1 MEKLKMFNQN
11 FKYTI
16 LFVGVSAGI
25 SYFIFG
31 KAVALSIALG
41 GATILWGMSQLAKSN
56 RKKIT
61 TTGVPQ
67 TGFSVGYLVRYIVYG
82 IVLFVSYQL
91 DTLDIFGTLFG
102 LLTFKIMLYTQA
114 FVEIFKG
121 GKSA

>member
-16 LFVGVSAGI
+16 LLIAGSALI
-25 SYFIFG
+25 SQFIFG
-31 KAVALSIALG
+31 KEVALSILLG
-41 GATILWGMSQLAKSN
+41 GVTILWGMSQLAKSN

-67 TGFSVGYLVRYIVYG
+67 TGFSVGYLIRYVLYG
-82 IVLFVSYQL
+82 IILFVSYQL
-91 DTLDIFGTLFG
+91 DTLNIFGTLFG
-102 LLTFKIMLYTQA
+102 LLTFKIMIYTQA
-114 FVEIFKG
+114 FIEIIKG